1 MLAAF
6 GRLTLGSTTPTK
18 WTFLT
23 PMIVGAL
30 GVPIA
35 VLDPILSMFFPASA
49 IALVA
54 GVLGAM
60 YLFFFGHI
68 RRAAVFLAGG
78 FVGMVVWLP
87 LSLFLQ
93 SLFH

>member
-6 GRLTLGSTTPTK
+6 GRLTLGSPTPTK
-18 WTFLT
+18 WTFLL
-23 PMIVGAL
+23 PMIMGAL
-30 GVPIA
+30 GVPFA

-49 IALVA
+49 IALVV
-54 GVLGAM
+54 GVVGAL
-60 YLFFFGHI
+60 YLLFFGHI

-78 FVGMVVWLP
+78 LVAMAVWLP